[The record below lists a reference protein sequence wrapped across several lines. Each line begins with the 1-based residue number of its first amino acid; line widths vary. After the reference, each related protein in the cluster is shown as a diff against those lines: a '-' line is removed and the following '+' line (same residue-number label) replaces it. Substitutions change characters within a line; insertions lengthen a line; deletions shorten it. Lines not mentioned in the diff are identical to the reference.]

1 MERDGHFSS
10 LALSI
15 IGLVSRGSLVMPEKV
30 EDQKKG
36 YVFQAI
42 MIALTFFIFV
52 ASCDP
57 SEYTAMGWLVLFV
70 VVTIFVGGFA
80 YSVRKAMQF
89 R

>member
-1 MERDGHFSS
+1 
-10 LALSI
+10 
-15 IGLVSRGSLVMPEKV
+15 MPEKV

-36 YVFQAI
+36 YVFQAL
-42 MIALTFFIFV
+42 MIALTFFVFL

-57 SEYTAMGWLVLFV
+57 FEYTALGWLVLFV

-80 YSVRKAMQF
+80 YSVRKAMNF

>member
-1 MERDGHFSS
+1 
-10 LALSI
+10 
-15 IGLVSRGSLVMPEKV
+15 MPEKV

-42 MIALTFFIFV
+42 MIALTFLIFV

-57 SEYTAMGWLVLFV
+57 SEYTALGWLVLLV
-70 VVTIFVGGFA
+70 IVTIFIGGFA
-80 YSVRKAMQF
+80 YSVRKAMQV

>member
-1 MERDGHFSS
+1 
-10 LALSI
+10 
-15 IGLVSRGSLVMPEKV
+15 MPEKI

-42 MIALTFFIFV
+42 MIALTFLIFV

-57 SEYTAMGWLVLFV
+57 SEYTGLGWLVLFV
-70 VVTIFVGGFA
+70 VVTIFVGSFA

>member
-1 MERDGHFSS
+1 MH
-10 LALSI
+10 
-15 IGLVSRGSLVMPEKV
+15 EKV
-30 EDQKKG
+30 QDQKKG

-42 MIALTFFIFV
+42 IIAFTFFIFV

-70 VVTIFVGGFA
+70 VVTIFVCGFA

>member
-1 MERDGHFSS
+1 
-10 LALSI
+10 
-15 IGLVSRGSLVMPEKV
+15 MPEKV

-42 MIALTFFIFV
+42 MIALTFFVFV

-57 SEYTAMGWLVLFV
+57 SGYTALGWLVLFL

-80 YSVRKAMQF
+80 YSVRKAMKF

>member
-1 MERDGHFSS
+1 
-10 LALSI
+10 
-15 IGLVSRGSLVMPEKV
+15 MPEKV

-42 MIALTFFIFV
+42 MIALTFFVFV

-57 SEYTAMGWLVLFV
+57 SEYTAMGWLILFV

-89 R
+89 RQKETNEKINGPSPFFSLLTN

>member
-1 MERDGHFSS
+1 MH
-10 LALSI
+10 
-15 IGLVSRGSLVMPEKV
+15 EKV
-30 EDQKKG
+30 QDQKKG

-42 MIALTFFIFV
+42 MIALTFSVFV

-70 VVTIFVGGFA
+70 VVTIFVCGFA

>member
-1 MERDGHFSS
+1 
-10 LALSI
+10 
-15 IGLVSRGSLVMPEKV
+15 MPEKV

-80 YSVRKAMQF
+80 
-89 R
+89 

>member
-1 MERDGHFSS
+1 MH
-10 LALSI
+10 
-15 IGLVSRGSLVMPEKV
+15 EKV
-30 EDQKKG
+30 QDLKKG

-89 R
+89 SQEETNEKTISHTIRCSLC

>member
-1 MERDGHFSS
+1 
-10 LALSI
+10 
-15 IGLVSRGSLVMPEKV
+15 MPEKV

-42 MIALTFFIFV
+42 MIALTFFVFV

-89 R
+89 SQEETNEKTISHTICCSLC